1 MCAYVNAR
9 VCLCVNVCMCVYTYV
24 CVDMY
29 SAIKAGGCGKEVL
42 DNKML
47 EMFDAS

>member
-1 MCAYVNAR
+1 MHVR
-9 VCLCVNVCMCVYTYV
+9 VPVCEHVHLCIHVCV

-29 SAIKAGGCGKEVL
+29 RAIEAGGCGGNEVL

-47 EMFDAS
+47 EMSDAS

>member
-1 MCAYVNAR
+1 MC
-9 VCLCVNVCMCVYTYV
+9 VCLCVNMCMCVYTCV

-29 SAIKAGGCGKEVL
+29 RAIEAGGCGGNEVL

-47 EMFDAS
+47 EMFDAI